1 MVLRSGVRS
10 SFRRNGRYFEKNG
23 QVPNLR
29 SMRLTL
35 SGTRGTCEYE
45 REILPGQRERSDTSS
60 AAPCSVWCRQSS
72 GSTRSLAER
81 LSASLSLCSASTRRS
96 PVASNLR
103 EVMGLQ
109 TVGNGGRQGRQ
120 MAGNWLR
127 LHSVVRS
134 APAQTCA
141 RSGRG
146 QHLGHAKCEVFFVT
160 KKRPKYKYANG

>member
-1 MVLRSGVRS
+1 MQRLVSPELRVYTISDREALSELVAVLRLDS
-10 SFRRNGRYFEKNG
+10 
-23 QVPNLR
+23 
-29 SMRLTL
+29 TL
-35 SGTRGTCEYE
+35 
-45 REILPGQRERSDTSS
+45 
-60 AAPCSVWCRQSS
+60 
-72 GSTRSLAER
+72 
-81 LSASLSLCSASTRRS
+81 
-96 PVASNLR
+96 ASNLR
-103 EVMGLQ
+103 EVLGLQ